1 MSIKSKIS
9 TDVNGNI
16 IIQMEG
22 GFDYEYSL
30 PLTKELKRLAVKNT
44 NKQITIDL
52 DAMDFVG
59 SSGIGE
65 FIATIKDL
73 QHHNNNR
80 FVLVNVNSEFQK
92 VFRLY
97 NLDDSF
103 KLSSEVVMAI
113 EEAFDNDDTDLSAIT
128 GKPTIE
134 N

>member
-9 TDVNGNI
+9 NDVNGNI

-30 PLTKELKRLAVKNT
+30 PLTNELKKISAKNT
-44 NKQITIDL
+44 NKQIMIDL

-65 FIATIKDL
+65 FINTIKDL
-73 QHHNNNR
+73 QHQNNNR

-103 KLSSEVVMAI
+103 RLSTEVAQAI
-113 EEAFDNDDTDLSAIT
+113 EEAFDNDDTDLSTIT